1 MDAQHPIVTGNS
13 IRRGLIMQPF
23 VGIANMLSLSFMAHA
38 FIAGGVI
45 ALASGLVGYFLVL
58 RNQIFTGDALS
69 HVAFTGALAAL
80 ALGVD
85 LRYGLYVGCVAIALL
100 IAVVARTGVADD
112 VVIGN
117 VFSFVLGLGVF
128 FLAIYSTESQA
139 SNNSAAGVNV
149 LFGSMLGLSNAQTLV
164 DVVIGIAVILMIVAL
179 GRPLLFSSIDPAVAE
194 ARGLPVKLLGVC
206 FLVLVG
212 ITAGEA
218 TQAVGALL
226 LLGLLATPAG
236 AAQLMTSRPYLAL
249 FLSAAIALGSVWA
262 GLALSYAFPSLPVSF
277 SILSF
282 AVAIY
287 LISWFVAPLVDSHR
301 RRISA

>member
-1 MDAQHPIVTGNS
+1 
-13 IRRGLIMQPF
+13 
-23 VGIANMLSLSFMAHA
+23 MLSLAFMDHA

-58 RNQIFTGDALS
+58 RNQVFTGDALS
-69 HVAFTGALAAL
+69 HVAFTGALGAL
-80 ALGVD
+80 ALGID

-100 IAVVARTGVADD
+100 MAIVARNGVADD

-139 SNNSAAGVNV
+139 SSDAAAGVNV
-149 LFGSMLGLSNAQTLV
+149 LFGSMLGLSGSQTAL
-164 DVVIGIAVILMIVAL
+164 DVVIGCVVISAIVLL
-179 GRPLLFSSIDPAVAE
+179 GRPLLFSSIDPVVAE
-194 ARGLPVKLLGVC
+194 AMGLPVKALGMC
-206 FLVLVG
+206 FLVIVG

-236 AAQLMTSRPYLAL
+236 AAQLLTDRPYLAL
-249 FLSAAIALGSVWA
+249 FLSAAIALGSVWC
-262 GLALSYAFPSLPVSF
+262 GLVLSYAFPKLPVSF
-277 SILSF
+277 SILSL
-282 AVAIY
+282 VTTVY
-287 LISWFVAPLVDSHR
+287 CISWLIALFTDPR
-301 RRISA
+301 RRRVSL